1 MDQKKWEMQFEEKI
15 KQKELDRQERE
26 LDRQLQLEE
35 FKILIQS
42 FNKKDN

>member
-26 LDRQLQLEE
+26 LDRQLRLEE